1 MLGFVRIAIFDRG
14 DDPKYLF
21 GRFGTPIA
29 QKRCRQAH
37 EMDLVVNSA
46 RGFDQLSVAGCL
58 IDQLV
63 KLPVQLRKLARI
75 VLGKFTQ
82 LRRLDQIVQASDR
95 FRRRTLARKPRG
107 KTLKPLAQFEQF
119 ENLALREIRNKGA
132 TPRPDRGEPLVV
144 EAVQRFAEWRA
155 ADTQGLTEAS
165 LVDPRPGLQS
175 PLEDHPA
182 DAIIKRRMKRF
193 GRLDLFNVEHERI
206 CWRQAVPP
214 CSSFCIPVYKIHVYK
229 ASSFALMSETC
240 ELPSKISW
248 RTEISSLPFR
258 FPGRTVVTD
267 ASRSATVDEIVRHAD
282 AVTARLFDHGI
293 RPGERVVT
301 LIANSVEAISASF
314 GIMLAGACE
323 VTLNPGQSLE
333 EQTWCAD
340 LVNVKAFLHDGRA
353 KALPQVSAAAIDCT
367 KLDVPGKPGWHSP
380 TGSDWGRILFTSGTT
395 GRPKG
400 VVHTHAGR
408 WLSNLLLRHSI
419 RDRLRGGSTLLMTP
433 FSHGASLLSYA
444 LLFDGA
450 PVHLMQGVDRAVIEP
465 LVRSGSIENIF
476 APPTVLV
483 KLVEI
488 FSGERIETVRTIFTG
503 TAPLSAE
510 LYGAVRDIFGP
521 VVRVTYGMS
530 EIFNPITVLQPD
542 LADRCYAECGQ
553 DAVGVVGWPAPGV
566 DVSIRD
572 DDGRDVHDGEPGQ
585 VFLRARHM
593 YAGYLRDGGQF
604 QPAQPFHPTGD
615 IGTFSQAFGL
625 RLLGRMHD
633 MIKTGGYKVMAQEV
647 EVALRERG
655 VTGEFVVLGLPSQYW
670 GEIIGCVRAANDDGW
685 INDIRKAAEP
695 LTRYKQPRV
704 FVSVPTIWKNA
715 IGKTDRNQIR
725 SFIDTHYELEDGP
738 YPALRRRT

>member
-1 MLGFVRIAIFDRG
+1 MTD
-14 DDPKYLF
+14 
-21 GRFGTPIA
+21 
-29 QKRCRQAH
+29 
-37 EMDLVVNSA
+37 
-46 RGFDQLSVAGCL
+46 VA
-58 IDQLV
+58 
-63 KLPVQLRKLARI
+63 
-75 VLGKFTQ
+75 
-82 LRRLDQIVQASDR
+82 
-95 FRRRTLARKPRG
+95 
-107 KTLKPLAQFEQF
+107 
-119 ENLALREIRNKGA
+119 
-132 TPRPDRGEPLVV
+132 
-144 EAVQRFAEWRA
+144 
-155 ADTQGLTEAS
+155 
-165 LVDPRPGLQS
+165 
-175 PLEDHPA
+175 
-182 DAIIKRRMKRF
+182 
-193 GRLDLFNVEHERI
+193 
-206 CWRQAVPP
+206 
-214 CSSFCIPVYKIHVYK
+214 
-229 ASSFALMSETC
+229 
-240 ELPSKISW
+240 
-248 RTEISSLPFR
+248 
-258 FPGRTVVTD
+258 
-267 ASRSATVDEIVRHAD
+267 RSATFDEVVVQAE
-282 AVTARLFDHGI
+282 AVAAWLLDQGI

-301 LIANSVEAISASF
+301 LIANSVEAVSASF
-314 GIMLAGACE
+314 GIVIAGGCE
-323 VTLNPGQSLE
+323 VSLNPGQSIE
-333 EQTWCAD
+333 EQEWCAG
-340 LVNVKAFLHDGRA
+340 LVEARAFLHDGRA
-353 KALPQVSAAAIDCT
+353 KTLPRTSAAAIDCT
-367 KLDVPGKPGWHSP
+367 ELGHAGSANWINPK
-380 TGSDWGRILFTSGTT
+380 GSDWGRILFTSGTT

-450 PVHLMQGVDRAVIEP
+450 PVHLVQGVDRTVIDP

-488 FSGERIETVRTIFTG
+488 FSGEHIETVRSIFTG

-510 LYGAVRDIFGP
+510 LYGAVCDIFGP

-553 DAVGVVGWPAPGV
+553 DAVGAVGWPAPGV
-566 DVSIRD
+566 EVSIRD
-572 DDGRDVHDGEPGQ
+572 DDGRDLNDGETGQ
-585 VFLRARHM
+585 VFLKARHM
-593 YAGYLRDGGQF
+593 YAGYLREGGQF
-604 QPAQPFHPTGD
+604 QPAEPFHATGD
-615 IGTFSQAFGL
+615 IGTLSPAFGL

-633 MIKTGGYKVMAQEV
+633 TIKTGGYKVMAQEV

-715 IGKTDRNQIR
+715 IGKIDRNQIR
-725 SFIDTHYELEDGP
+725 SFIDKHYELEDGP